1 MELFLSVLIAV
12 MALTFTVLLISYIC
26 FRMTFYAKRSDSET
40 TDEMRIPPGPIYE
53 PHRETMLNWMK
64 ETRKIPHEEMSVVS
78 FDGLKLC
85 GNYYEYEKGAVIELM
100 FPGYRGEAER
110 DLCGG
115 VQRCFALKRSAL
127 VVDQRACGKSEGNVI
142 TFGIN
147 EHRDCLVW
155 VDFMLSHFGED
166 VRIILTGISMGAAT
180 VLIASGEK
188 LPKNVIGVIADCGFT
203 SARDIIKKVIRD
215 MKLPP
220 VLAYPFVKLGARIY
234 GGFDLEEKSPIE
246 AVKHCTVPVFF
257 AHGDNDDFVPFYMS
271 EENYNACPTKKEFL
285 RVKGAGHGLGYII
298 APDDYIETLSN
309 MFDE

>member
-1 MELFLSVLIAV
+1 MKEFLIVLIAV
-12 MALTFTVLLISYIC
+12 MAVAFTVLLVSYIC
-26 FRMTFYAKRSDSET
+26 FRMTFYAKRSAEEK
-40 TDEMRIPPGPIYE
+40 TDEMRIPPGKVYE

-64 ETRKIPHEEMSVVS
+64 ETREIPHEKVSITS
-78 FDGLKLC
+78 FDGLKLR
-85 GNYYEYEKGAVIELM
+85 GKYYEYEKGAVIELM

-127 VVDQRACGKSEGNVI
+127 VVDQRACGESEGNVI
-142 TFGIN
+142 TFGVN
-147 EHRDCLVW
+147 EHRDCLAW
-155 VDFMLSHFGED
+155 VDFMISHFGED

-220 VLAYPFVKLGARIY
+220 VLAYPFVKLGARLY

-246 AVKHCTVPVFF
+246 AVKRCTVPVFF

-298 APDDYIETLSN
+298 APDAYIETLSKI
-309 MFDE
+309 FDE